1 MDGLTKKEEII
12 NREDVVDLLLPVA
25 CAQNKDQLD
34 CLVSMLNNSEML
46 NQENIIDL
54 EQDVLRK
61 ASLDYYHPI
70 YLDSGDF
77 LTFMSFLNQ
86 EENPEQ
92 ILNKIIIGSKSQEES
107 PTLKQKKLGQ

>member
-1 MDGLTKKEEII
+1 
-12 NREDVVDLLLPVA
+12 
-25 CAQNKDQLD
+25 
-34 CLVSMLNNSEML
+34 MLNNSEML